1 VTDKPLDLSQLSPA
15 EIRQASHG
23 LRLLAPGEL
32 RTAADIRNITPAAW
46 AAAAQQFLTGA
57 APVVPAAA
65 VATTEEGE
73 SDE

>member
-1 VTDKPLDLSQLSPA
+1 MTPA

-23 LRLLAPGEL
+23 LRLLAPGE
-32 RTAADIRNITPAAW
+32 RSAAADIRNAAPATW
-46 AAAAQQFLTGA
+46 AAAAQKYLTGA
-57 APVVPAAA
+57 APVVAPAAT

>member
-23 LRLLAPGEL
+23 LRLLEPGD
-32 RTAADIRNITPAAW
+32 RAAADIRANLGALWP
-46 AAAAQQFLTGA
+46 AAAQKFLTGA